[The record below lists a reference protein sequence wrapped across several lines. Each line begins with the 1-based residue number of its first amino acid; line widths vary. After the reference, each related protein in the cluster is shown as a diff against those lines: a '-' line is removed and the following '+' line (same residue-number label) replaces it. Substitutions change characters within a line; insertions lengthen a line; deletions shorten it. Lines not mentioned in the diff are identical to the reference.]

1 MKTSRQA
8 PAPRG
13 PAPWPG
19 VLPLVLAALLLVL
32 PAGAAPAS
40 GSPVHEY
47 MLDNGLKLLVRED
60 HRAPVVVSQIWYKV
74 GGSNEHSGITGISHV
89 LEHMMFKGTAKIPP
103 GKFSKII
110 AANGGQDNAFTG
122 KDYTAYFQQLER
134 SRLAVSFEL
143 EADRMLNLTLP
154 EDEFM
159 KERQVVI
166 EERRLRTEDRPRALT
181 YEQFNAVA
189 FLNSPYKN
197 PIIGWRD
204 DLDSLT
210 VADLRD
216 WYQRWYTPNN
226 ATLVVVGDVVPDEVH
241 ALAQQHFGSL
251 PKRPVPPI
259 KSRRETPQQ
268 GMRRITVRAHA
279 QLPYLLMGYKVPVL
293 KTAAEEWEA
302 YALEVLAGVLA
313 GGESARFP
321 RRIVREQQLAAG
333 VDVGYNL
340 WGRYSDLFLV
350 DATPSEGRTAAD
362 VEAAIRAEITR
373 LQDELVSEEELRR
386 VKAQVIAQSVYE
398 RDSVFYQAMQ
408 LGQLE
413 TVDLGWQ
420 RADEYVDR
428 VRAVTREQ
436 LQQVAKKYLVD
447 DGLTVAVLEPLPV
460 AGAQA
465 GGE

>member
-1 MKTSRQA
+1 
-8 PAPRG
+8 
-13 PAPWPG
+13 
-19 VLPLVLAALLLVL
+19 
-32 PAGAAPAS
+32 
-40 GSPVHEY
+40 
-47 MLDNGLKLLVRED
+47 
-60 HRAPVVVSQIWYKV
+60 
-74 GGSNEHSGITGISHV
+74 
-89 LEHMMFKGTAKIPP
+89 
-103 GKFSKII
+103 
-110 AANGGQDNAFTG
+110 
-122 KDYTAYFQQLER
+122 
-134 SRLAVSFEL
+134 
-143 EADRMLNLTLP
+143 
-154 EDEFM
+154 
-159 KERQVVI
+159 
-166 EERRLRTEDRPRALT
+166 
-181 YEQFNAVA
+181 
-189 FLNSPYKN
+189 
-197 PIIGWRD
+197 
-204 DLDSLT
+204 
-210 VADLRD
+210 
-216 WYQRWYTPNN
+216 
-226 ATLVVVGDVVPDEVH
+226 
-241 ALAQQHFGSL
+241 
-251 PKRPVPPI
+251 
-259 KSRRETPQQ
+259 
-268 GMRRITVRAHA
+268 
-279 QLPYLLMGYKVPVL
+279 MGYKVPVL

-321 RRIVREQQLAAG
+321 RRIVRGQQLAAG

-350 DATPSEGRTAAD
+350 DATPSEGQTAAG

-373 LQDELVSEEELRR
+373 LQNELVSEEELRR

-413 TVDLGWQ
+413 TVGLGWQ